1 MEEAT
6 RSDQKKRKAS
16 WSYLPQSLLE
26 LILKRLTLP
35 DYLRFGCVCRA
46 AFVACGAQPKQNVFI
61 LALPQ
66 LPFLLLPTSLHE
78 GRMEFLDLSI
88 EYTSHQSSQIS

>member
-35 DYLRFGCVCRA
+35 DYLRFGCVCRLWRT
-46 AFVACGAQPKQNVFI
+46 AQTKCVYPR
-61 LALPQ
+61 ATQ